1 MFIFKT
7 AKLYFKLDNDAISE
21 QFIEPLFVF
30 QPSSFN
36 RTGYVYIEVNG
47 FLVKRIDLTRMKG
60 ITEDHAFKHV
70 DIRNVLNEVIAYNE
84 QPHLRIRLLAGEDL
98 VSQFSSVHQLKSLF
112 QSMDENMALNVR
124 FGGVEPELEEAG
136 GQEKRRK
143 RNFGANRS
151 AGHHFKLT
159 RDCENLRRMGYTSS
173 NYSCCRESLSVT
185 MEQLGWS
192 HWILSPKVIEYKYCR
207 GGCLSKYP
215 NPHGFVVFFV
225 GCWK

>member
-1 MFIFKT
+1 M
-7 AKLYFKLDNDAISE
+7 
-21 QFIEPLFVF
+21 
-30 QPSSFN
+30 
-36 RTGYVYIEVNG
+36 NG
-47 FLVKRIDLTRMKG
+47 FLVKRIDLTRIKG
-60 ITEDHAFKHV
+60 INEDYAFKHA

-98 VSQFSSVHQLKSLF
+98 VSQFGSVDRLKGLF
-112 QSMDENMALNVR
+112 QSMDENLALNVK
-124 FGGVEPELEEAG
+124 FGGVEPEMEEAG
-136 GQEKRRK
+136 GQETRRK
-143 RNFGANRS
+143 RNFGATRS

-159 RDCENLRRMGYTSS
+159 RDCESLRRMGYTSS

-215 NPHGFVVFFV
+215 MVVGRTAKESGNKKKKMKKPKVDFSFFS
-225 GCWK
+225 